1 MPTDAAPAPAESTE
15 AVSPVKPTRPCLQR
29 DGSLTPWALVLH
41 DDEVNE
47 MGVVCEILCTLT
59 RLQLSQAFSVMLQ
72 AHREGESV
80 VLRTHREH
88 AELLAQQLGRQGL
101 TVSLRRS

>member
-1 MPTDAAPAPAESTE
+1 MLSNSADASNPP
-15 AVSPVKPTRPCLQR
+15 SPVRPKEPQHHPDR
-29 DGSLTPWALVLH
+29 TLTPWALVLH

-47 MGVVCEILCTLT
+47 MGFVCDVLCRST
-59 RLQLSQAFSVMLQ
+59 RLQLSQAFSVMLE
-72 AHREGESV
+72 AHREGESI

-88 AELLAQQLGRQGL
+88 GELLVEQLGRHGL

>member
-1 MPTDAAPAPAESTE
+1 MPIDAAPAPAESPE
-15 AVSPVKPTRPCLQR
+15 AVSPVKPIKPCRQR
-29 DGSLTPWALVLH
+29 DGGLTPWALVLH
-41 DDEVNE
+41 DDDVNE
-47 MGVVCEILCTLT
+47 MGFVCELLCTLT

-88 AELLAQQLGRQGL
+88 AELLAQQLDQNGL